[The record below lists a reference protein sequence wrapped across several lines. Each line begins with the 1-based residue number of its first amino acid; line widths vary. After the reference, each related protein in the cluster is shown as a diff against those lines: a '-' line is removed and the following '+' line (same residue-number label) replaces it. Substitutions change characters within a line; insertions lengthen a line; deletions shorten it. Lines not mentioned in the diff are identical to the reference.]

1 MEFTNEEIRSLLY
14 YQGAVENIV
23 LKPNELYLKEF
34 YKVDNAYEV
43 INMLLFA
50 DIESE
55 KIRLYT
61 EKRDINSVI
70 LDYMPELLNVYCNL
84 YSAICK
90 YTYQND
96 NRGDVYT
103 YRDDRNYTYIHMKEH
118 MQNESFISSSLN
130 PEKKENGFQNK
141 EKLTFF
147 EFEAGKDVEYL
158 EMNEVLGELSG
169 YPEEE
174 EILFPPFL
182 KVRLENKQMTEAEQ
196 QLKGINYTKPIG
208 KYCVIFEKSTIVSK
222 KMTEQMEKEL
232 EKVRNKILD
241 PEAIKN
247 AKEVWKEVK
256 KNEIDAAKVEYYIK
270 WKKCLQSYILK
281 CYETIKWS
289 VLNDVNRKNYFLNSI
304 RNRVNIANC
313 KRIRYERRL
322 YIFYCL
328 EIIVGVLAG
337 LFLSFSLINYK
348 AEENKILSLCMLA
361 IFGIVAGICK
371 VMSLSEK
378 LMQRTEVFLR
388 YDELLEHW
396 NYEKLQDSKML
407 DSYINRMLEISFM
420 DNQNCKTYTSKM
432 ISEMDIW
439 EKKVE
444 KMKES

>member
-130 PEKKENGFQNK
+130 PEKKENGIQNK

-147 EFEAGKDVEYL
+147 EFEASIFTLLCFYFCGQI
-158 EMNEVLGELSG
+158 SAAFIFH
-169 YPEEE
+169 YP
-174 EILFPPFL
+174 
-182 KVRLENKQMTEAEQ
+182 
-196 QLKGINYTKPIG
+196 TK
-208 KYCVIFEKSTIVSK
+208 KSFV
-222 KMTEQMEKEL
+222 
-232 EKVRNKILD
+232 
-241 PEAIKN
+241 
-247 AKEVWKEVK
+247 
-256 KNEIDAAKVEYYIK
+256 
-270 WKKCLQSYILK
+270 
-281 CYETIKWS
+281 
-289 VLNDVNRKNYFLNSI
+289 ND
-304 RNRVNIANC
+304 
-313 KRIRYERRL
+313 
-322 YIFYCL
+322 FY
-328 EIIVGVLAG
+328 
-337 LFLSFSLINYK
+337 
-348 AEENKILSLCMLA
+348 
-361 IFGIVAGICK
+361 
-371 VMSLSEK
+371 
-378 LMQRTEVFLR
+378 
-388 YDELLEHW
+388 
-396 NYEKLQDSKML
+396 
-407 DSYINRMLEISFM
+407 
-420 DNQNCKTYTSKM
+420 
-432 ISEMDIW
+432 
-439 EKKVE
+439 
-444 KMKES
+444 